1 MFTKDQL
8 DDVRYCLSIIERLGY
23 QPEHLLVIKM
33 LEESE
38 DVAQKVNEEIED
50 EADRMTAEDRLSLI
64 MTDPT
69 TFLDTVGAY
78 INDVYR
84 SMFYEELR

>member
-78 INDVYR
+78 INDVYH
-84 SMFYEELR
+84 SMFRS